1 MADCCACGSIAT
13 MITLSNLPTSGTLS
27 WVSVGGALSG
37 SMPFTGQVV
46 TATVDGPGATPYT
59 TATVTFSGGGATTA
73 ATGIVNLVAGFPDTI
88 TITNGGAGYTSAPTV
103 TIAGDG
109 TGAVASATVSSTPT
123 FNITRSG
130 LYLLTVTGVTGA
142 FSPQRKSFNSTCSA
156 NTNTFAL
163 VHS

>member
-13 MITLSNLPTSGTLS
+13 TITLSNLPTSGTLS

-46 TATVDGPGATPYT
+46 TVTVDAPGSSPYT
-59 TATVTFSGGGATTA
+59 TASVAFSGGGATRQ
-73 ATGIVNLVAGFPDTI
+73 ATGVVNMAGSWPDTI
-88 TITNGGAGYTSAPTV
+88 TITDPGAGYTSAPTV
-103 TIAGDG
+103 TISGDG
-109 TGAVASATVSSTPT
+109 AGAAASATVASTPT

-142 FSPQRKSFNSTCSA
+142 FTPQRKSFNSTCSA